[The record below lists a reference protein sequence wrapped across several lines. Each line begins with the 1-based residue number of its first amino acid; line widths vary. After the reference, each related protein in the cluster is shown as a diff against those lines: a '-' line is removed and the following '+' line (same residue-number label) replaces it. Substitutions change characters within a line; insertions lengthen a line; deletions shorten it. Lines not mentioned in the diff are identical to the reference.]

1 MCKSCKI
8 VTIVNYYEKGI
19 MEQRHKIFAGP
30 RVRRIRRERGLSQV
44 RMASE
49 LGFSTSYLNLVER
62 DQRPVSAQ
70 FLLRLAEVYD
80 LDLSA
85 LAGNAEA
92 RAFSDLKEILADPLF
107 DNIAIPRSEM
117 QDLAGAS
124 PAIGDAM
131 TRLYKAFK
139 DSKDRATELSIEQID
154 PDGSTAVSES
164 TSFPADEVR
173 DFLQN
178 ARNYFS
184 EIDEAA
190 ELLHSDLA
198 LSDGNIFAQLKT
210 RLDEVSGYEVRI
222 MPHDVLPD
230 TLRRFDPHRRQ
241 LMISEMLSPPGRNFQ
256 LAYAI
261 GMIEYPKLV
270 DRAVAA
276 GKFRDEES
284 KRFARVSLFNYFAGA
299 LLMPYGLFRKNA
311 VELNYDIEHLGQR
324 FGTSFEQTCHR
335 LTTLQ
340 RPGDK
345 GIPFFFIRVDNA
357 GNVSK
362 RYASGSFHFS
372 RFGGTCPVWNVHD
385 CFSSPRKI
393 NSQII
398 QMPDDT
404 IYFSVTRTVESSITP
419 YGDPK
424 PKLAIAL
431 ACEIR
436 YARAMIYSK
445 GYDLENPEA
454 SPVGPTC
461 RLCERPNCAQR
472 ALPPLARKM
481 VTDERSRGI
490 SAYSFSEE

>member
-1 MCKSCKI
+1 
-8 VTIVNYYEKGI
+8 
-19 MEQRHKIFAGP
+19 MEARHKIFAGP

-92 RAFSDLKEILADPLF
+92 RAFSELKEILADPMF
-107 DNIAIPRSEM
+107 ENITMPRSEM
-117 QDLAGAS
+117 QDIAGAS

-131 TRLYKAFK
+131 TRLYKAYHE
-139 DSKDRATELSIEQID
+139 SKDRATELSIDQLD
-154 PDGSTAVSES
+154 PDSDSSVGES
-164 TSFPADEVR
+164 ASFPADDVR
-173 DFLQN
+173 DFLQT
-178 ARNYFS
+178 ARNYFP

-190 ELLHSDLA
+190 ELLHSELA
-198 LSDGNIFAQLKT
+198 LDEGNIFAQLKN
-210 RLDEVSGYEVRI
+210 RLDEVSGYKVRV
-222 MPHDVLPD
+222 MPYDVLPD
-230 TLRRFDPHRRQ
+230 TLRHFDRHRRQ
-241 LMISEMLSPPGRNFQ
+241 LMISEMLSPAGRNFQ

-261 GMIEYPKLV
+261 AMIEYHTIV
-270 DRAVAA
+270 DRAVAE
-276 GKFRDEES
+276 GKFRDDQT
-284 KRFARVSLFNYFAGA
+284 KRIARVSLFNYFAGA
-299 LLMPYGLFRKNA
+299 LLMPYGAFRKNA
-311 VELNYDIEHLGQR
+311 VALKYDIEHLSQR

-335 LTTLQ
+335 LTTMQ
-340 RPGDK
+340 RPDDK

-419 YGDPK
+419 YGNPK

-431 ACEIR
+431 ACELR
-436 YARAMIYSK
+436 YARALIYSK

>member
-1 MCKSCKI
+1 
-8 VTIVNYYEKGI
+8 
-19 MEQRHKIFAGP
+19 MEARHKIFAGP

-107 DNIAIPRSEM
+107 ENIAIPRSEM

-131 TRLYKAFK
+131 TRLYKAYHE
-139 DSKDRATELSIEQID
+139 SKERATELSIDRLD
-154 PDGSTAVSES
+154 PDSNTVASES
-164 TSFPADEVR
+164 TSFPADDVR
-173 DFLQN
+173 DFLQS
-178 ARNYFS
+178 ARNYFP

-190 ELLHSDLA
+190 ELLHSEIA
-198 LSDGNIFAQLKT
+198 LEDGNIFAGLKR
-210 RLDEVSGYEVRI
+210 RLDEVSGFKVRI

-230 TLRRFDPHRRQ
+230 TLRHFDPHRRQ
-241 LMISEMLSPPGRNFQ
+241 LMISEMLSPAGRNFQ

-261 GMIEYPKLV
+261 AMIEYRTMIN
-270 DRAVAA
+270 RAVEQ
-276 GKFRDEES
+276 GKFSDEDS
-284 KRFARVSLFNYFAGA
+284 KRLASVSLMNYFAAA

-311 VELNYDIEHLGQR
+311 VALKYDIEHISQR
-324 FGTSFEQTCHR
+324 FGTSFEQVCHR
-335 LTTLQ
+335 LTTMQ
-340 RPGDK
+340 RPSDK

-385 CFSSPRKI
+385 SFSSPRKI

-398 QMPDDT
+398 QMPDET

-419 YGDPK
+419 YGNPK

-436 YARAMIYSK
+436 YARALIYSK

-472 ALPPLARKM
+472 ALPPLARKL

>member
-1 MCKSCKI
+1 
-8 VTIVNYYEKGI
+8 
-19 MEQRHKIFAGP
+19 MEGRHKIFAGP
-30 RVRRIRRERGLSQV
+30 RVRRIRREKGLSQV

-49 LGFSTSYLNLVER
+49 LGFSTSYINLVER

-107 DNIAIPRSEM
+107 ENIAIPRGEM

-131 TRLYKAFK
+131 TRLYKAYQQNK
-139 DSKDRATELSIEQID
+139 ERATELSIERLD
-154 PDGSTAVSES
+154 PDSSTPSSES
-164 TSFPADEVR
+164 GSFPADDVR
-173 DFLQN
+173 DFLQA
-178 ARNYFS
+178 ARNYFP

-190 ELLHSDLA
+190 ERLHSELG
-198 LSDGNIFAQLKT
+198 LSEGNIFSRLKA
-210 RLDEVSGYEVRI
+210 RLSDASGYKVRV
-222 MPHDVLPD
+222 MPQDILPD
-230 TLRRFDPHRRQ
+230 TLRRFDPHSRQ

-256 LAYAI
+256 LAYGIA
-261 GMIEYPKLV
+261 MIEYAKMV
-270 DRAVAA
+270 ERAVKA

-284 KRFARVSLFNYFAGA
+284 NRFARVSLFNYFAGA
-299 LLMPYGLFRKNA
+299 LLMPYGTFRKNA
-311 VELNYDIEHLGQR
+311 VALKYDIEHLSQR

-335 LTTLQ
+335 LTTMQ

-362 RYASGSFHFS
+362 RYASGKFHFS

-431 ACEIR
+431 ACEIG
-436 YARAMIYSK
+436 YARDLIYSK
-445 GYDLENPEA
+445 GYDLEHPEA

>member
-1 MCKSCKI
+1 
-8 VTIVNYYEKGI
+8 
-19 MEQRHKIFAGP
+19 MEARHKIFAGP

-92 RAFSDLKEILADPLF
+92 RAFSELKEILADPMF
-107 DNIAIPRSEM
+107 ENIDMPRSEM
-117 QDLAGAS
+117 QDIAGAS

-131 TRLYKAFK
+131 TRLYKAYHE
-139 DSKDRATELSIEQID
+139 SKDRATELSIDQLD
-154 PDGSTAVSES
+154 PDSNNNIGES
-164 TSFPADEVR
+164 ASFPADDVR
-173 DFLQN
+173 DFLQT
-178 ARNYFS
+178 ARNYFP

-190 ELLHSDLA
+190 ELLHSELA
-198 LSDGNIFAQLKT
+198 LDEGNIFAQLKN
-210 RLDEVSGYEVRI
+210 RLDEVSGYKVRI
-222 MPHDVLPD
+222 MPHDILPD
-230 TLRRFDPHRRQ
+230 TLRHFDRHRRQ
-241 LMISEMLSPPGRNFQ
+241 LMISEMLSPAGRNFQ

-261 GMIEYPKLV
+261 AMVEYRSV
-270 DRAVAA
+270 IDRAVAE
-276 GKFRDEES
+276 GKFTGDET
-284 KRFARVSLFNYFAGA
+284 KRIARVSLFNYFAGA
-299 LLMPYGLFRKNA
+299 LLMPYGAFRKNA
-311 VELNYDIEHLGQR
+311 VALKYDIEHISQR

-335 LTTLQ
+335 LTTMQ
-340 RPGDK
+340 RPSDK

-419 YGDPK
+419 YGNPK

-431 ACEIR
+431 ACELR
-436 YARAMIYSK
+436 YARALIYSK